1 LELADGGT
9 YRRCLAEARAPE
21 PSELVKLANSL
32 PSARIEPNGDPKRTL
47 VMLDA
52 DLARIQAW
60 IDEKNESIPEHIR
73 EQIRYEIGSTNRTVT
88 ILECRPPWRDDLGP
102 EWTRLP
108 VARLRYT
115 QTRKEWS
122 LYWSDRHGRFH
133 EYDLIRPTRHV
144 SRLLAE
150 IDSDPTAI
158 FWG

>member
-1 LELADGGT
+1 M
-9 YRRCLAEARAPE
+9 
-21 PSELVKLANSL
+21 
-32 PSARIEPNGDPKRTL
+32 I
-47 VMLDA
+47 LDA
-52 DLARIQAW
+52 DLELIQAW
-60 IDEKNESIPEHIR
+60 VDAKNESIPEHVR
-73 EQIRYEIGSTNRTVT
+73 EQIRYELETTNRIVT

-122 LYWSDRHGRFH
+122 LYWPDQHGRFR

-144 SRLLAE
+144 ARLLTE